1 MFTTREQEVCRYLRD
16 GLSNKE
22 IAVALGISER
32 GVKFHVGNLLQK
44 TGVDDRHRLG
54 RLLLE
59 NNASIPLPSG
69 EEPEPELRA
78 KVTTLKLQKEKL
90 ARRQRMVDRVI
101 AACEG
106 YLASGCRAA

>member
-1 MFTTREQEVCRYLRD
+1 MFTTREQEICRYLRE

-22 IAVALGISER
+22 IAAALGISER
-32 GVKFHVGNLLQK
+32 GVKFHVSNLLQK
-44 TGVDDRHRLG
+44 TGADDRHRLA

-59 NNASIPLPSG
+59 NNAGILLPSG
-69 EEPEPELRA
+69 DEGEPELRA
-78 KVTTLKLQKEKL
+78 KVINLKLQKEKL

-106 YLASGCRAA
+106 YLASDCLAA